1 MKKIIFSLFLLLTSF
16 LFGAID
22 SYPEYVTEVKKVE
35 YEEADYNIKIQLEGM
50 LTQDGTL
57 GNSVV
62 RIAHSL
68 KALQEHYPK
77 ANWFF
82 FQTYDESGKE
92 FWTGSIKIK
101 GVNLQNKSDNY
112 ELVKEVVKNWNI
124 MMHPEDRERI
134 NKFIS
139 DGYIPMF

>member
-1 MKKIIFSLFLLLTSF
+1 MKKMFFLIFLLLNSI
-16 LFGAID
+16 LFGAIEG
-22 SYPEYVTEVKKVE
+22 YPEYVTEVEKVK
-35 YEEADYNIKIQLEGM
+35 YEEADYNVKIQLEGM

-62 RIAHSL
+62 RIAQSL
-68 KALQEHYPK
+68 KALQKHYPN

-101 GVNLQNKSDNY
+101 GVNLQDKGDNY
-112 ELVKEVVKNWNI
+112 ELVKEVVEKWNI
-124 MMHPEDRERI
+124 MMHPEDRQKI
-134 NKFIS
+134 NTFIRNKS
-139 DGYIPMF
+139 IPML